1 MKQDQSAV
9 IAKQSQNK
17 RALGNKN
24 VIFKINEKI
33 SEIVGHISR
42 RYHF

>member
-1 MKQDQSAV
+1 MKQDQSAA

-33 SEIVGHISR
+33 REIVGHISR